1 MECAETRALVPALNE
16 FVYVDMAARNPLC
29 KRVRDAVEA
38 YLDDRERAEDNKSLW
53 FDKVEEV
60 RGKVATLISANPAEI
75 AFMKNTSHG
84 LNAVLA
90 AMDWREGDNVVIA
103 PDFEHPNNV
112 YAWLNLRRLG
122 VEVRVARLEGPVVT
136 RRLLEGLTGPRTR
149 AIGLASVSFATGG
162 KADLEDICSL
172 ARDSG
177 ARVIVDAVQ
186 SLGVMDF
193 DVSRVRI
200 DAAAAATSKALLG
213 LYGLGVLYCRRELAD
228 SLHPSYLARFSV
240 DLGDAHEEV
249 LGDLSYSLA
258 AGARRFDIGNYN
270 YLAIF
275 ALDAA
280 LDLILEVGVKNIEE
294 HVTSLSAALTR
305 GIRDL
310 GYVLRS
316 ADGGPGLSH
325 IVLFVTPDGYPP
337 VPKIS
342 AYLSSRK
349 IRHTVRRGALRM
361 SFHMYNN
368 MSDVE
373 YILAAL
379 KDARSLAHLLPDP
392 LPRHT

>member
-1 MECAETRALVPALNE
+1 MNLSETRALFPALKE

-29 KRVRDAVEA
+29 RKVRDAVEA

-53 FDKVEEV
+53 FEKVEEV
-60 RGKVATLISANPAEI
+60 RRKTAALIGCDPLEI

-84 LNAVLA
+84 LNAVLGA
-90 AMDWREGDNVVIA
+90 LDWNEGDNVVIV

-122 VEVRVARLEGPVVT
+122 VEVRVAALEGPTVT
-136 RRLLEGLTGPRTR
+136 RDLLERLTGPRTR

-162 KADLEDICSL
+162 RADLAGVCAL
-172 ARDSG
+172 AQRTG

-186 SLGVMDF
+186 SLGVLDF
-193 DVSRVRI
+193 DVSRIPV

-213 LYGLGVLYCRRELAD
+213 LYGLGVLYCRRELAE

-240 DLGDAHEEV
+240 DLGEAHEEV

-258 AGARRFDIGNYN
+258 AGARRFEIGNYN

-280 LDLILEVGVKNIEE
+280 LDLILGAGVKNIEE
-294 HVTSLSAALTR
+294 HVLRLSGALSR
-305 GIRDL
+305 GLTDL

-325 IVLFVTPDGYPP
+325 IVLFVTPDNGPA
-337 VPKIS
+337 VPALS
-342 AYLSSRK
+342 AYLNSRK

-361 SFHMYNN
+361 SFHMYND

-373 YILAAL
+373 YILAVL
-379 KDARSLAHLLPDP
+379 KDARNLGPGTPSPGGI
-392 LPRHT
+392 